1 MSKVINGFQ
10 HRYTVLIVC
19 RSGQVSLGLILASI
33 LIADRPRF
41 LLLRSSG
48 EIWPVSSHDVQFIM
62 PASLVPSSLTEACWS
77 PELLRAWA
85 QSESSSGLASE
96 TTSTTPEMMEARRKV
111 ALMLRRVQRETERM
125 CGKLR
130 GGRFGKGLIGGAEGV
145 WEEWAL
151 ESENERTTITAVEA
165 AEYILNPSSGVGSH
179 SPPIQIKPNTLP
191 AYAAHVLLMGRP
203 DMFVS
208 DEGDMWATGTFIVRS
223 KAERQRIERVQRW
236 VEAHKSN
243 GDDGEPLRSFVDRAK
258 AVIALSDKIHA
269 ETEGGPL
276 QSYTNDLPSWSST
289 DLDMI
294 YTLFGAV
301 AETRSTQTS
310 PFLSLAIAIARLITP
325 DPEEVVDRGS
335 ITILLQKMGM
345 ILPWDS
351 LETSKVTESNMKSLA
366 KASISG
372 DVKVE
377 GEFLQGNELDHLRI
391 DYSDQKVY
399 VIDDATASE
408 LDDGIA
414 LERIS
419 NSEDV
424 WVHVHVADPT
434 RYIPP
439 GHPLAKRAS
448 VMGSSVYLPE
458 GNSPLFPSD
467 VIMKELSLG
476 ANVQRDEGRQGVIT
490 FSARIGKDGKVHD
503 TKVNLG
509 WIKKPRVVTYSSVD
523 GALGLASVKSYR
535 PFGDLQSF
543 DEPVKSEILP
553 SDMEDL
559 QKLYEL
565 AKDLRAKRY
574 ATAGLDWTWPSSSVR
589 ILNQQAPPNPNAFAL
604 LNIPSSPQLFSGSL
618 LVDYCV
624 SSSPAT
630 LTSATMVAE
639 FMILAGRL
647 AASFCSERKIHMIY
661 RGSTAPKPV
670 ATNST
675 LDHWLSLRIPGM
687 GTIDPYVMAEPGW
700 YRSSAFVSLRPSTHW
715 IMGFDTPGGG
725 YVRATSPLRRFDDM
739 LVHWQIKAALAK
751 DHGERGKLAKGF
763 EKEEIVTLAQRS
775 DEGAK
780 RAKKAG
786 INAELFWKTQVIN
799 KHFQSPKGWPVP
811 ERSAKEKE
819 ELVNVRGEM
828 IARIAGVPESSAF
841 GEWTTVVIESLGIH
855 VAKMEHPTG
864 KVWKMGEEVRV
875 RLKRSEGWPN
885 PRITL
890 TLAE

>member
-1 MSKVINGFQ
+1 MVSSIDIL
-10 HRYTVLIVC
+10 VLIVR

-33 LIADRPRF
+33 LIGERPRF

-48 EIWPVSSHDVQFIM
+48 EIWPVSAHDVQFIM
-62 PASLVPSSLTEACWS
+62 PISLMPPSLTEACWS
-77 PELLRAWA
+77 PELLQAWA

-130 GGRFGKGLIGGAEGV
+130 GGTFDKGLIGGAEGV
-145 WEEWAL
+145 WEEWA
-151 ESENERTTITAVEA
+151 SENDSERTTITAVEA
-165 AEYILNPSSGVGSH
+165 AEYILNPSSGTESQ

-243 GDDGEPLRSFVDRAK
+243 GDDAEPLRSFVDRAK
-258 AVIALSDKIHA
+258 AVIALSEKIYT
-269 ETEGGPL
+269 ETEGDPL
-276 QSYTNDLPSWSST
+276 KPYTNGLPSWSST

-325 DPEEVVDRGS
+325 DPEEVVDRGT

-351 LETSKVTESNMKSLA
+351 LETSRVAESNMKALA
-366 KASISG
+366 KASTSG
-372 DVKVE
+372 DIKGE

-414 LERIS
+414 LERIL

-439 GHPLAKRAS
+439 AHPLAKRAS
-448 VMGSSVYLPE
+448 VMGSSLYLPE

-467 VIMKELSLG
+467 VIMRELSLG
-476 ANVQRDEGRQGVIT
+476 ASVQRDEGRQGVIT
-490 FSARIGKDGKVHD
+490 FSARVGKDGEVHD

-523 GALGLASVKSYR
+523 RALGLTPVKSYR
-535 PFGDLQSF
+535 PFGGPQSF
-543 DEPVKSEILP
+543 DEPVKSEVIS
-553 SDMEDL
+553 SDIEDL

-565 AKDLRAKRY
+565 AKNIRAKRY
-574 ATAGLDWTWPSSSVR
+574 ATAGFDWTWPSSSVR
-589 ILNQQAPPNPNAFAL
+589 ILNQQAPPNPDVFAL
-604 LNIPSSPQLFSGSL
+604 PNIPSCPQLFSGSL
-618 LVDYCV
+618 SVDYCV

-647 AASFCSERKIHMIY
+647 AASFCSERNIPMIY

-675 LDHWLSLRIPGM
+675 LDQWLSLRIPGM
-687 GTIDPYVMAEPGW
+687 GIIDPYVMAEPGW
-700 YRSSAFVSLRPSTHW
+700 YRSSAFVSLKPSAHW
-715 IMGFDTPGGG
+715 IMGFDAPGGG

-751 DHGERGKLAKGF
+751 DRGETGKLAKSLK
-763 EKEEIVTLAQRS
+763 KEEIVTLAQRS
-775 DEGAK
+775 DEGSKRAK
-780 RAKKAG
+780 RAG
-786 INAELFWKTQVIN
+786 VNAELFWKTQVIN
-799 KHFQSPKGWPVP
+799 KHFQSPNGWPVP
-811 ERSAKEKE
+811 GRSVKE
-819 ELVNVRGEM
+819 EEGLVDVRGEM
-828 IARIAGVPESSAF
+828 IARIAGVSESSVF
-841 GEWTTVVIESLGIH
+841 GEWTTVAVESLGIH
-855 VAKMEHPTG
+855 VAKMEHPAG
-864 KVWKMGEEVRV
+864 KFWKMGEEVRV